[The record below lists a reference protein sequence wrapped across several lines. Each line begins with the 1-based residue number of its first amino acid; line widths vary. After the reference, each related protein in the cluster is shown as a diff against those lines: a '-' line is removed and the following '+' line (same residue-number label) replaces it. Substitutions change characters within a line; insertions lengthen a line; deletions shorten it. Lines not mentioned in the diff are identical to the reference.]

1 MLSQFCQNPFFVY
14 YLFVVVVQSPSCVW
28 LFATPWTA
36 ARQASLALT
45 VSWSLPKFMFI
56 ASAMPSSHL
65 FLWRPLLLLPS
76 VFPSVRDFSNELSV
90 RVRCPGYWSFSFSPS
105 SEYSGLIF
113 LKIDWFVPGS
123 GTKKWNK
130 TKQKIG
136 LISCCPRDF
145 QESSPAPQ
153 LKASVLWRSTF
164 FMVQLSQSYVTPGKT
179 IALTIRTFVGR
190 VMSLLFNILSRF
202 VIAFLPRSSRLLIS
216 WLQSLSAVILEPKKR
231 KSVTTSTFSLLS
243 AMQQWGWMPLS

>member
-1 MLSQFCQNPFFVY
+1 MAGRRACCSVCQ
-14 YLFVVVVQSPSCVW
+14 SCPT
-28 LFATPWTA
+28 LCDPWTA
-36 ARQASLALT
+36 ACQVSLSVAI
-45 VSWSLPKFMFI
+45 SQSLLKL
-56 ASAMPSSHL
+56 MPIESVMSSNHL
-65 FLWRPLLLLPS
+65 IQYHPLLLLPS
-76 VFPSVRDFSNELSV
+76 IFPSVRVFSTKLAV
-90 RVRCPGYWSFSFSPS
+90 HIRRPKYWSFSFSPS

>member
-1 MLSQFCQNPFFVY
+1 MQTADSLEKSLVLGKTEGRRRSGHQRMRWLDGITDVMNMNLGKLQEMLRDRKAWCAA
-14 YLFVVVVQSPSCVW
+14 VQGISKSW
-28 LFATPWTA
+28 LFT
-36 ARQASLALT
+36 S
-45 VSWSLPKFMFI
+45 
-56 ASAMPSSHL
+56 
-65 FLWRPLLLLPS
+65 
-76 VFPSVRDFSNELSV
+76 D
-90 RVRCPGYWSFSFSPS
+90 WSFSISPS
-105 SEYSGLIF
+105 NKYSGLIS
-113 LKIDWFVPGS
+113 LKVYWFDLFAAQ
-123 GTKKWNK
+123 GTLRSLL
-130 TKQKIG
+130 QHH
-136 LISCCPRDF
+136 S
-145 QESSPAPQ
+145 
-153 LKASVLWRSTF
+153 LKASILWRSAF